1 MNYFQRSIIDT
12 IKTAGIAIR
21 DKNISNLSQALA
33 VLQNEIVRIED
44 QLQNLIYNMMLDND
58 HPLVKK
64 ENKKKLVMEQF
75 VKGFE
80 MYYIFLTESST
91 DYVFWANSYSNHY
104 QKLPSEIFNEL
115 IHSGELDQSSEE
127 YELYRALKSVLNP
140 NKSNT
145 PDPQQTDTIKLYHL
159 IDDVTKVAQI
169 KNTGKLIVSP
179 YSDQLY
185 FLSSPEDIKKYYNK
199 YQVRVMD
206 TSVDPPIMKPL
217 TRVTVAEC
225 VMTNKIVTSNPSI
238 SPDEPPTF
246 LVNVIYI
253 PWILVTDVTDLLI
266 EPNKIFSRRI
276 GRAKV
281 GTG

>member
-44 QLQNLIYNMMLDND
+44 QLQNLIYNMMLNND

-80 MYYIFLTESST
+80 IYYIFLTESST
-91 DYVFWANSYSNHY
+91 NYVLWANSYSNHY

-140 NKSNT
+140 SKSNT
-145 PDPQQTDTIKLYHL
+145 PDPQQTDTVKLYHL
-159 IDDVTKVAQI
+159 IDDISKAVQI
-169 KNTGKLIVSP
+169 KNTGKLIAP
-179 YSDQLY
+179 LYSNDLY

-217 TRVTVAEC
+217 TRVTIAEC
-225 VMTNKIVTSNPSI
+225 VMTSKIVTPYTPNA
-238 SPDEPPTF
+238 PDEPPTF
-246 LVNVIYI
+246 IVNAIYI
-253 PWILVTDVTDLLI
+253 PWILVTNVTELLI